1 MTKQEDLDKL
11 DALIRKKMIECLQDD
26 TTEELPALNTVVS
39 YLAKNNVI
47 SEKAV
52 STEEDDIK
60 RRLKE
65 AQDRRR
71 KADKI

>member
-11 DALIRKKMIECLQDD
+11 DELIRKKMIECLQDD

-39 YLAKNNVI
+39 YLAKNNVV

-60 RRLKE
+60 NRLAKAQERRN
-65 AQDRRR
+65 

>member
-1 MTKQEDLDKL
+1 MAKQDDLDKL
-11 DALIRKKMIECLQDD
+11 DELVRRKMIECLQDD
-26 TTEELPALNTVVS
+26 TTNELPALNTVVS

-60 RRLKE
+60 NRLAKAQERRK
-65 AQDRRR
+65 

>member
-1 MTKQEDLDKL
+1 MSKQEDLDEMDRL
-11 DALIRKKMIECLQDD
+11 LRKKMIRCLEEDMS
-26 TTEELPALNTVVS
+26 EELPALNTVVS

-65 AQDRRR
+65 AQERRK